1 MKPEKL
7 AALTDEQLLK
17 QKKIIKNTHNI
28 ILAVGTLT
36 LLLACVMF
44 GYHVGKDAATGG
56 QSTFNYKPLL
66 PVFVFFMLGYVVVSS
81 EKKSIDD
88 EITKR
93 KLG

>member
-28 ILAVGTLT
+28 ILATGVVAM
-36 LLLACVMF
+36 LLAFIMF
-44 GYHVGKDAATGG
+44 GYHIGKDAATGG
-56 QSTFNYKPLL
+56 QSTFYYKPLL
-66 PVFVFFMLGYVVVSS
+66 PFVFIFIIGNVVVLS

-88 EITKR
+88 EIKKR

>member
-17 QKKIIKNTHNI
+17 QKKTIQNIHTI
-28 ILAVGTLT
+28 ILAVGILT
-36 LLLACVMF
+36 LFFACVMF

-66 PVFVFFMLGYVVVSS
+66 PVFVFNMIGYVVVSS

-88 EITKR
+88 EIKKR
-93 KLG
+93 NLG

>member
-7 AALTDEQLLK
+7 ASLTDEQLLK

-66 PVFVFFMLGYVVVSS
+66 PVFVFNMIGYVVVSS

-88 EITKR
+88 EIKKR
-93 KLG
+93 NLG